1 MAYPFSLAEELK
13 IVACYQGAA
22 NAVACDVVS
31 MKNFHKGWFVVYH
44 TGANDTDLALS
55 LYEATDVAAGT
66 NAAVTTACPNWLD
79 ADAGTT
85 SDQLAA
91 QTDAYSLTIDP
102 ATQNAVL
109 WVLEVDPAILSAGYD
124 CVYLAD
130 ANGHASN
137 FCSILFVGQPRYKQ
151 ATLPAAIT
159 D

>member
-1 MAYPFSLAEELK
+1 MSKLNLPEQVKVVCL
-13 IVACYQGAA
+13 YQGLA

-31 MKNFHKGWFVVYH
+31 MKNMQKGWFVVYH
-44 TGANDTDLALS
+44 TGANDTDLVLS

-85 SDQLAA
+85 SDVLVA
-91 QTDAYSLTIDP
+91 QTAGYALTIDP
-102 ATQNAVL
+102 ATQNGVL
-109 WVLEVDPAILSAGYD
+109 WVLEVDPAILSDGYD

-130 ANGHASN
+130 SGGHASN
-137 FCSILFVGQPRYKQ
+137 YCSIMFFGEARYAQ
-151 ATLPAAIT
+151 ESLPAAIT